1 MPEGRLPEGSLPKG
15 WLVEEG
21 IAEHRAILLDHDQ
34 IIAARLDWPGALAAG
49 EVADAV
55 LVARAAGSK
64 RGTARFPCGTEVLV
78 DALPHE
84 AAEGAPIRLIV
95 TRAALA
101 EQGRLKRAQ
110 ARPTT
115 LAPRPAPPLAERLA
129 AEGHPVKK
137 VRRFPGADWDELY
150 ADAWTA
156 ETAFPGGA
164 LTISPT
170 PGMTVIDVDGT
181 LPPAALAR
189 AAAVAAGQ
197 AIRRFDLAG
206 SIGIDFPTL
215 SDNADRRA
223 VDDALAAT
231 LGDWPHERTAMNG
244 FGLVQIVARLER
256 PSLVARL
263 ARDRAGAGVRLLLR
277 RAEGVTEP
285 GQLLL
290 VAHPAVRAA
299 CLPEWDA
306 ELARRTGRTLHW
318 RTDSALAL
326 DAGFAQALVP

>member
-1 MPEGRLPEGSLPKG
+1 LIDG

-21 IAEHRAILLDHDQ
+21 IAEHRAILLDCGAVV
-34 IIAARLDWPGALAAG
+34 AARLEWPGPLAAG
-49 EVADAV
+49 AVADAV
-55 LVARAAGSK
+55 LVARTSGSK

-78 DALPHE
+78 DHLPRE
-84 AAEGAPIRLIV
+84 AAEGAPIRLLV

-115 LAPRPAPPLAERLA
+115 QPPGPAPTLAQRLA
-129 AEGHPVKK
+129 AQGPVRTA
-137 VRRFPGADWDELY
+137 RRFPGADWDELY
-150 ADAWTA
+150 ADAWA
-156 ETAFPGGA
+156 GETAFAGGA
-164 LTISPT
+164 LVISPT

-181 LPPAALAR
+181 LPAAALAR

-215 SDNADRRA
+215 ADKADRRA
-223 VDDALAAT
+223 VDELLADT

-256 PSLVARL
+256 PSLVALL
-263 ARDRAGAGVRLLLR
+263 ARDRPGAGARLLLR
-277 RAEGVTEP
+277 RAEAVDEP

-290 VAHPAVRAA
+290 VCHPAVRAA
-299 CLPEWDA
+299 CRPEWDA
-306 ELARRTGRTLHW
+306 ALARRTGRALLW
-318 RTDSALAL
+318 QTDSALAL
-326 DAGFAQALVP
+326 DGGFAQASAA

>member
-1 MPEGRLPEGSLPKG
+1 M
-15 WLVEEG
+15 VEEG
-21 IAEHRAILLDHDQ
+21 IAEHRAILLDRDEV
-34 IIAARLDWPGALAAG
+34 IAARLDWPGGLAAG
-49 EVADAV
+49 AVADAV
-55 LVARAAGSK
+55 LIARTTGSK

-78 DALPHE
+78 DSIPRE

-101 EQGRLKRAQ
+101 EQGRLKRPQ

-115 LAPRPAPPLAERLA
+115 QPPSPAPTLAERLA
-129 AEGHPVKK
+129 GEGHAVKT
-137 VRRFPGADWDELY
+137 VRRFPTADWDELY
-150 ADAWTA
+150 ADAWNG
-156 ETAFPGGA
+156 ESAFPGGT

-181 LPPAALAR
+181 LPAPALAR

-215 SDNADRRA
+215 SDKADRRA
-223 VDDALAAT
+223 VDEALAAT

-263 ARDRAGAGVRLLLR
+263 ARDRAGAGARLLLR
-277 RAEGVTEP
+277 RAEAVSEP
-285 GQLLL
+285 GRLLL
-290 VAHPAVRAA
+290 MAHPAVRAA
-299 CLPEWDA
+299 CRPDWEA
-306 ELARRTGRTLHW
+306 ELARRTGRVLEW
-318 RTDSALAL
+318 RTDSALAP
-326 DAGFAQALVP
+326 DGGFAQALSA

>member
-1 MPEGRLPEGSLPKG
+1 MRQS

-21 IAEHRAILLDHDQ
+21 IAEHRAILVDRDQ
-34 IIAARLDWPGALAAG
+34 VIAARLDWPGALAAG
-49 EVADAV
+49 EIADAV
-55 LVARAAGSK
+55 LIARVTGSK
-64 RGTARFPCGTEVLV
+64 RGTARFPCGAEALV
-78 DALPHE
+78 DLLPPQ
-84 AAEGAPIRLIV
+84 AKEGASIRLIV

-115 LAPRPAPPLAERLA
+115 QSTRRAATLAERLA
-129 AEGHPVKK
+129 AEGLPVRT
-137 VRRFPGADWDELY
+137 VRRFPPTDWDELY
-150 ADAWTA
+150 ADAWSGEA
-156 ETAFPGGA
+156 EFPGGT

-181 LPPAALAR
+181 LPPPALAR

-215 SDNADRRA
+215 SDKADRRI
-223 VDDALAAT
+223 VDEALAAT

-244 FGLVQIVARLER
+244 FGLVQVVARLER

-263 ARDRAGAGVRLLLR
+263 MRDRAGAGARLLLR
-277 RAEGVTEP
+277 RAEAVSEP

-299 CLPEWDA
+299 CRPEWEA
-306 ELARRTGRTLHW
+306 ELGRRTGRPLQW
-318 RTDSALAL
+318 RIDSTLAL
-326 DAGFAQALVP
+326 DGGFAQAIVS